1 MALSTVLDSL
11 GIRKSWTLPE
21 SSNTERILSQS
32 CQALPPHSH
41 SPHSL
46 QNTNHLHPSLISTSV
61 NPDIKHTHT
70 HTLTQSLSG
79 LVKRYKLSYRYTYL
93 ALHFNA
99 LHMSPYSPSHLLVYS
114 KSSPSLSVLISLLN
128 QAVKKEICSYQ

>member
-21 SSNTERILSQS
+21 SSNTEWILLQS

-70 HTLTQSLSG
+70 HTHTVFVWPRQEIQTFLQVYLPCIAFQ
-79 LVKRYKLSYRYTYL
+79 RITYV
-93 ALHFNA
+93 AIFA
-99 LHMSPYSPSHLLVYS
+99 
-114 KSSPSLSVLISLLN
+114 KSSPCLFQVISKSFCVN
-128 QAVKKEICSYQ
+128 FSIEPSSKKEICSYQ